1 MDVDIILEASLAPQQ
16 ILELGQAAE
25 RVGIRTV
32 WSSNYFA
39 CPDAFMS
46 LVPLA
51 QATGRL
57 RLGPVAISPFE
68 MHPLKI
74 ANAILTL
81 NEFCDGRAIIAI
93 GAGEGVTDA
102 IAIEKP
108 KRLVAAVREAIEF
121 TRKAVSGEL
130 TNGYEG
136 DFFRIVHP
144 YRADWASAPAPLIY
158 AAAMGPQMLRMGGR
172 IADGLQMG
180 DMPTQ
185 KIDAAIQNVRTG
197 LAKRTRPAD
206 AFRIGNFFGWHIKK
220 DRETAF
226 REARR
231 EIAWRGRQ
239 LSDEFISPFL
249 NEDECRTVREKFGAF
264 AQAWFDRSGEIEG
277 VPEHIVNG
285 LIEGM
290 TSTGDLGDLDRE
302 IERYRQFERAG
313 LTEIALKLHDNPMDA
328 LKIIGEQV
336 VPALR

>member
-1 MDVDIILEASLAPQQ
+1 MDVDVILEASLAPQQ

-25 RVGIRTV
+25 RFGIRTV

-39 CPDAFMS
+39 CQDAFIS

-51 QATGRL
+51 QATERL

-81 NEFCDGRAIIAI
+81 NEFCSGRAIIAI
-93 GAGEGVTDA
+93 GAGEGVTGA

-108 KRLVAAVREAIEF
+108 KRLVAAVRESVEI
-121 TRKAVSGEL
+121 TMQAVSGEL
-130 TNGYEG
+130 TDGYDGE
-136 DFFRIVHP
+136 FFRVVFP
-144 YRADWASAPAPLIY
+144 YQADWANSPAPLIY
-158 AAAMGPQMLRMGGR
+158 TASMGPQMLRMGGR

-185 KIDAAIQNVRTG
+185 KIDAAMQNVRAG
-197 LAKRTRPAD
+197 LAKRTTSAKT
-206 AFRIGNFFGWHIKK
+206 FRVGNFFGWHIKR

-249 NEDECRTVREKFGAF
+249 AEDECRIVRENFGAF
-264 AQAWFDRSGEIEG
+264 AQAWFDRSGKIEG
-277 VPEHIVNG
+277 VPENIVNR

-290 TSTGDLGDLDRE
+290 TSTGDLSDLDRQ
-302 IERYRQFERAG
+302 IERYRQFEQAG
-313 LTEIALKLHDNPMDA
+313 LTEIALKLHDDPMDA